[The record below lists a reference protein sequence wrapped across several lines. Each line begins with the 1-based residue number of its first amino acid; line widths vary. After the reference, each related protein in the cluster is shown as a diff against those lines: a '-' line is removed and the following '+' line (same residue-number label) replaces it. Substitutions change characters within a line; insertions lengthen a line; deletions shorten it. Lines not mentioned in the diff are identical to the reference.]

1 MEMTKVPV
9 WVKFRNLPLKCWYT
23 KCLSKITSM
32 LEKPIQ
38 SEKLTSTVSRLVYA
52 KVLIELDLFDD
63 LSNSIEIILP
73 NGTSLR

>member
-1 MEMTKVPV
+1 VPV

-38 SEKLTSTVSRLVYA
+38 SEKLTSTMSRLLYA